1 MPEYATLHVINAE
14 QQMACVERS
23 VYKQCF
29 QTTIENRH
37 NYLYFP
43 FQRSALIKKKTN
55 QIDFLN
61 LLWGIQIKSKRGQI
75 AAK

>member
-1 MPEYATLHVINAE
+1 MERDPFANSAFKQQSKTDIN
-14 QQMACVERS
+14 C
-23 VYKQCF
+23 
-29 QTTIENRH
+29 
-37 NYLYFP
+37 LYFP

-55 QIDFLN
+55 KIDFLN